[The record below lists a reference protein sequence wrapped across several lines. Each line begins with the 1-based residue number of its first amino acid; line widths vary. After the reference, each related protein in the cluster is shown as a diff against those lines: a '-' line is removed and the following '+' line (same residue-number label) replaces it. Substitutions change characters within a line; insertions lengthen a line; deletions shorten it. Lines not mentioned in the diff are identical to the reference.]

1 MSPLMLD
8 SGINRQGAFSLGI
21 FKLLLQ
27 RRIYTVEID
36 DASQGVLIQAPI
48 RGQGFHN
55 RAPLSFIET
64 FALSAT
70 HATYRTLPRQPK
82 STAD

>member
-1 MSPLMLD
+1 MSLLMLD

-48 RGQGFHN
+48 RRPRLPQS
-55 RAPLSFIET
+55 RA
-64 FALSAT
+64 ALV
-70 HATYRTLPRQPK
+70 H
-82 STAD
+82 